1 MGGNAITVNRKGL
14 VKMIRIAALAIFGTS
29 FLMMSNAVERAAL
42 ESLSLGHLN
51 LSEYLWASNAFY
63 LLGLFTLVA
72 SAVLLIPRLV
82 K

>member
-1 MGGNAITVNRKGL
+1 MGGNAITINRKGL
-14 VKMIRIAALAIFGTS
+14 VKVIRVAALAIFGTS
-29 FLMMSNAVERAAL
+29 FLMMSNAVERAAAQ
-42 ESLSLGHLN
+42 SLSVGNLS